1 MNYFPMMADTEV
13 KYLKEETM
21 SMLQSQM
28 LQLL

>member
-1 MNYFPMMADTEV
+1 MNYFPMMTDTEV